1 MKELIDAQVLLRGDL
16 EILET
21 HFLAV
26 SFGFLACHLMRIKV
40 YFIADNGDQDLGKR
54 LLVQLLDPLLA
65 LLEGVFIRH
74 VKHDAGSDGIP
85 TRGLSLLYG
94 LLIVHLC

>member
-1 MKELIDAQVLLRGDL
+1 MKELVDAQVLLRGDL

-26 SFGFLACHLMRIKV
+26 SFGFLACHLMRIEV
-40 YFIADNGDQDLGKR
+40 YFIANDGDHDLRER
-54 LLVQLLDPLLA
+54 LLMQLLDPLLA

-74 VKHDAGSDGIP
+74 VKHDAGSDGISA
-85 TRGLSLLYG
+85 R
-94 LLIVHLC
+94 C